1 MEAIRERF
9 VKMFMDT
16 WIINAS
22 VNYTNMILDSGVKP
36 SVITGLMK
44 YQTTERSRNILLA
57 GMDIFG
63 GSAICTGPNNLF
75 TNFYNSAPIGITVE
89 GSNILTRNLITFGQG
104 LNKSH
109 PFIYPIFMS
118 IQNNNIDDFKTNF
131 NDMIKMAA
139 INYIKSY
146 GSPGANRLNQR
157 LNLLCIR
164 YSNLSNFIA
173 LLGGKIKSNQMI
185 SGNMADILSN
195 IYMSYALI
203 NLKQDKFIS
212 DKCIEYLCNEAE
224 RKMNYVIDNYPNI
237 YIKQFIKPFRYKEQ
251 EMSIKNIN
259 NMYEYIISNE
269 DVINVLKE
277 DIYTKDSIVE
287 KLEKLDKIKDRKSK
301 EYIELYNDIISVGEY
316 AV

>member
-1 MEAIRERF
+1 
-9 VKMFMDT
+9 
-16 WIINAS
+16 
-22 VNYTNMILDSGVKP
+22 
-36 SVITGLMK
+36 
-44 YQTTERSRNILLA
+44 
-57 GMDIFG
+57 
-63 GSAICTGPNNLF
+63 
-75 TNFYNSAPIGITVE
+75 
-89 GSNILTRNLITFGQG
+89 
-104 LNKSH
+104 
-109 PFIYPIFMS
+109 MS

-131 NDMIKMAA
+131 NDMIKMAS

-146 GSPGANRLNQR
+146 GLPGANRLNQR
-157 LNLLCIR
+157 CNLLCIR
-164 YSNLSNFIA
+164 FSNLSNFIA
-173 LLGGKIKSNQMI
+173 LLGGKIKANQMI

-195 IYMSYALI
+195 IYMSYALLHTNNSVHKI
-203 NLKQDKFIS
+203 IS

-251 EMSIKNIN
+251 EMSIKDIN
-259 NMYEYIISNE
+259 TMYEYIISNE

-316 AV
+316 DV